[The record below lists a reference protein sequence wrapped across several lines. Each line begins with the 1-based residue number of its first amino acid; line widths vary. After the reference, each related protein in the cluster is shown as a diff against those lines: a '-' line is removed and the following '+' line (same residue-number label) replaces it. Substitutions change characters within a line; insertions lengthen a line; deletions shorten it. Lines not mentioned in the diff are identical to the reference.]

1 MKRFVFPKE
10 KRGEERRR
18 RKNLSRKKT
27 IDFFLVRQKV
37 KERDEIVN
45 GGPETV
51 TVWDDSRSDR
61 RSIRVCQA
69 KTFDL
74 FLLSATWTERI
85 ITLNS
90 NFHVPFALHGLS
102 ERRGEGAGRRAV
114 YSRRDSNPLPT
125 VCLLSTKNNQRE
137 FYRDCFHDCLEFSLF
152 LHVKSYRVNGLTASF
167 LNLFAHFRV
176 KPIISRVHLP
186 SPPFPCPVRDNFMR
200 KIAPSSSCKLIRIMR
215 EGNDFSL
222 SLSLSGVF
230 LSSLR
235 PYPPQMSKVS

>member
-27 IDFFLVRQKV
+27 ILSRSPES
-37 KERDEIVN
+37 ERERHEIVN

-186 SPPFPCPVRDNFMR
+186 SPSPPARS
-200 KIAPSSSCKLIRIMR
+200 ATTLWEKL
-215 EGNDFSL
+215 L
-222 SLSLSGVF
+222 P
-230 LSSLR
+230 R
-235 PYPPQMSKVS
+235 PRVN

>member
-18 RKNLSRKKT
+18 RKIYRARKP
-27 IDFFLVRQKV
+27 FFLVRQKV

-186 SPPFPCPVRDNFMR
+186 SP
-200 KIAPSSSCKLIRIMR
+200 S
-215 EGNDFSL
+215 
-222 SLSLSGVF
+222 
-230 LSSLR
+230 
-235 PYPPQMSKVS
+235 PPARSATTL